1 MNLLRIEPIM
11 GDGGGELSSK
21 FWSMIYTFSESLNWS
36 EKFNTLDKNKK
47 LVAMFQIKTLNSY
60 VADFTYSLRIFVK
73 S

>member
-11 GDGGGELSSK
+11 GGGGWGGLS

-36 EKFNTLDKNKK
+36 EKFNTLDKNNK
-47 LVAMFQIKTLNSY
+47 LVFQIKTFNSY